1 MDTVPYRLGLYGKH
15 LTVEIAGDELWR
27 LDKINMLTSPPQIR
41 FIKTASIDK
50 DEVRT
55 QSNWNPFPDSLGIV
69 RHKAVLARIV
79 DRMTVPEVVKLI
91 NFFASQ
97 QEAGPI
103 NNGILS
109 DDHGRAYLTAPD
121 LGWGWRLERQERDWM
136 VVRYQSKRVNP
147 VTESTLHFSRFA
159 SICIPVNEFVGSIRN
174 DFGAFVDPY
183 SVKEL
188 IKGKKG
194 RKYNAGHYIDIPW
207 TKQEVVTNATG

>member
-1 MDTVPYRLGLYGKH
+1 MNVVPYRLGLRAKK
-15 LTVEIAGDELWR
+15 LVVEIAGDELWR

-41 FIKTASIDK
+41 FIKIADDK
-50 DEVRT
+50 ERLSSKTSWDT
-55 QSNWNPFPDSLGIV
+55 FPDSLGIV

-109 DDHGRAYLTAPD
+109 DDHGRAYLTAPG
-121 LGWGWRLERQERDWM
+121 LGWGWRLERQERNWTII
-136 VVRYQSKRVNP
+136 RYLSKRVHP
-147 VTESTLHFSRFA
+147 VTESVLCFSRFA
-159 SICIPVNEFVGSIRN
+159 SICIPVHEFVSSIRN

-188 IKGKKG
+188 MNGKKG
-194 RKYNAGHYIDIPW
+194 YSAGHYIDIPW
-207 TKQEVVTNATG
+207 TKQEVVNVTG